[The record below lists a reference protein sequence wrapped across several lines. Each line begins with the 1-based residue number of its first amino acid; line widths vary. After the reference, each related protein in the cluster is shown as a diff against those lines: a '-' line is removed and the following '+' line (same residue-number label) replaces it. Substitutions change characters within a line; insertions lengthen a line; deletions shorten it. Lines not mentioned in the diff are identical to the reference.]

1 MNAKIVLLVVGL
13 LAGGLV
19 GYVTRP
25 EAAEIKI
32 GPLSVEVQGDR
43 PAGASGGELTVRVRP
58 HAGQLGVSVVDNG
71 SGITP
76 EVLLHLFE
84 PFYTTKPLGEG
95 SGQGLDIARRIVQE
109 HGGRLEATSQPG
121 RTEFTAWLPIG

>member
-1 MNAKIVLLVVGL
+1 LNAKIVLLVVGL

-43 PAGASGGELTVRVRP
+43 PAGTRGGELT
-58 HAGQLGVSVVDNG
+58 
-71 SGITP
+71 
-76 EVLLHLFE
+76 
-84 PFYTTKPLGEG
+84 
-95 SGQGLDIARRIVQE
+95 SGQTQHIALFAGIGALIGFGLGFATDRR
-109 HGGRLEATSQPG
+109 RA
-121 RTEFTAWLPIG
+121 